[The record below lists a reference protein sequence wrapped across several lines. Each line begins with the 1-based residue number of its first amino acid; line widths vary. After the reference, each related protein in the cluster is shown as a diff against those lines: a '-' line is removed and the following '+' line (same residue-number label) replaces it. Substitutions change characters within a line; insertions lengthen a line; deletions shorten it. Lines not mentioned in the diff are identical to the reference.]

1 MKVSLGWTNIKHGGQ
16 HEQTAKDIPWCKS
29 LKILLVFTRKEIDD
43 HRNKSGKRN
52 LKKVL
57 KRGLKFLE
65 ERYLS
70 SDTDTD
76 TDTVRLW

>member
-1 MKVSLGWTNIKHGGQ
+1 MKVRLGWTNIKHGGQ
-16 HEQTAKDIPWCKS
+16 HPQTAKFIPWCKS

-43 HRNKSGKRN
+43 HRNKSGKRK

-76 TDTVRLW
+76 TVRLW